1 MLTKTTDC
9 AAGTG
14 VEVAEGAKTE
24 GGLKWGE
31 RLLVFL
37 PLPLL
42 LIFLARLVAEDM
54 AQVEALSLLGLGVA
68 ACEEVGLTNGPL
80 FLKIDC

>member
-1 MLTKTTDC
+1 MW
-9 AAGTG
+9 
-14 VEVAEGAKTE
+14 E
-24 GGLKWGE
+24 E
-31 RLLVFL
+31 RPWLFL

-42 LIFLARLVAEDM
+42 LLFLAALVAEDM
-54 AQVEALSLLGLGVA
+54 VQMEALSLLGLGVA

>member
-1 MLTKTTDC
+1 MLLKTPGC

-14 VEVAEGAKTE
+14 VEVVGSAEM
-24 GGLKWGE
+24 GGGVMWKE
-31 RLLVFL
+31 RLQIFL

-42 LIFLARLVAEDM
+42 LFMAVFVTKDM

-68 ACEEVGLTNGPL
+68 TREEVGLMNSPH
-80 FLKIDC
+80 FLRIDCW